1 MRDKQSQLEK
11 AYAEHADALF
21 RFCLF
26 KLNDR
31 EQAKDMLQE
40 TFVRAWQYLC
50 KNETVDNFKAFLY
63 KIMSNLVI
71 DEYRR
76 RKPVDSLETMHE
88 DDGFDPP
95 FDDTDRWFDMI
106 DGTEALVLLNKV
118 PAPYGEAV
126 FMRYVEELSLKEI
139 AEITGERENTIAVH
153 IHRGLEKLKDL
164 YFYHERTHAEPQ
176 HRA

>member
-1 MRDKQSQLEK
+1 MRDKQLQLEK
-11 AYAEHADALF
+11 AYEEHADALF

-31 EQAKDMLQE
+31 EQAKDILQE
-40 TFVRAWQYLC
+40 TFVRAWQYLS

-76 RKPVDSLETMHE
+76 RKPVDSLETMSE
-88 DDGFDPP
+88 EGFDPA
-95 FDDTDRWFDMI
+95 FDDTERWFDMI
-106 DGTEALVLLNKV
+106 DGSVALSLLGKV

-126 FMRYVEELSLKEI
+126 FMRYVQELSLKEI
-139 AEITGERENTIAVH
+139 AGITGERENTIAVH
-153 IHRGLEKLKDL
+153 IHRGLEKLKDMYL
-164 YFYHERTHAEPQ
+164 YHESQPLRQEYTV
-176 HRA
+176 